1 MKKPQFIVVLIAKLL
16 CVAVIIFVPRS
27 KKEGPGA
34 GKENTENQ
42 TISTQTILD
51 GAKTALTG
59 TQKISLLSI
68 ENQLNTAKS
77 PADKAAIYKQLSKF
91 WADSAHRIEPYL
103 YYTYSAA
110 LLENSEKSLTFAAQQ
125 FVDRI
130 TTLDAKPE
138 IQTWLAVNAKVLLEK
153 VLEINPNNETAIVNL
168 GACYMYANISTDAM
182 QAMPVILK
190 VKAVVDKN
198 PNNALGQMVL
208 GMGGKMSKQYEKA
221 IERFKFALKLEPGN
235 IFVILNLAECYE
247 LTNQNVQAIDLY
259 KKLKELDIKPEAK
272 EYFGGKIEALRKKN

>member
-1 MKKPQFIVVLIAKLL
+1 MKKPQFIVVLIATLL

-77 PADKAAIYKQLSKF
+77 PADRAVIYRQLSKF

-110 LLENSEKSLTFAAQQ
+110 LLENSEKSLTFAAQLL
-125 FVDRI
+125 VDNLA
-130 TTLDAKPE
+130 TQEAPPA
-138 IQTWLAVNAKVLLEK
+138 IQNWIAANAKVLL
-153 VLEINPNNETAIVNL
+153 
-168 GACYMYANISTDAM
+168 
-182 QAMPVILK
+182 
-190 VKAVVDKN
+190 
-198 PNNALGQMVL
+198 
-208 GMGGKMSKQYEKA
+208 
-221 IERFKFALKLEPGN
+221 
-235 IFVILNLAECYE
+235 
-247 LTNQNVQAIDLY
+247 
-259 KKLKELDIKPEAK
+259 
-272 EYFGGKIEALRKKN
+272 